1 MDDVR
6 AAAVAG
12 GSAVC
17 RLLFLLFLVSIAL
30 VSAPPPP
37 VRWDPL
43 TADFA
48 VPKERTYGGIL
59 ASTLLGDQKLYVGI
73 TTIRSRLQHVVQTVR
88 SILKGM
94 VVPTHIYLF
103 LSEEPYLLDKGV
115 PKDAVPLEL
124 RYLASSTDIF
134 SIVYTDNVGPHRK
147 LLPLLH
153 RHWDDDCVLVTFDD
167 DKAVAKDALFK
178 LISHYLDGRKAAIVG
193 LRTRRIGLCA
203 SAVRNHAATT
213 ARAFSNSA
221 ASAAPKTIVPPTASW
236 APVGYGFCRWPRV
249 QNERMEML
257 VLPTGNGGILYRPR
271 FFHEVV
277 FDPVL
282 RDLTAFNDDLT
293 FRLATL
299 ANRIPVLNGCCERL
313 DGCLPP
319 ALNVSSSVAASDA
332 WPTDAPRLHAT
343 AEALATQLSA
353 ANVSAYTDLYVRNE
367 YLNTDMWA
375 AGLAYLRKKGVLDL
389 QDFLRQPFMVRERPD
404 CFHVRKRASAS
415 ASAGTETGTDR
426 AHILKEK
433 KKCGLFKSCVMT

>member
-1 MDDVR
+1 MTV
-6 AAAVAG
+6 
-12 GSAVC
+12 
-17 RLLFLLFLVSIAL
+17 
-30 VSAPPPP
+30 
-37 VRWDPL
+37 
-43 TADFA
+43 DFA
-48 VPKERTYGGIL
+48 VAKERTYGGIL
-59 ASTLLGDQKLYVGI
+59 MSSLLGDQKLYVGI
-73 TTIRSRLQHVVQTVR
+73 TTIRSRLQHVVLTVR
-88 SILKGM
+88 SILNGM

-115 PKDAVPLEL
+115 PKEAVPLEL

-134 SIVYTDNVGPHRK
+134 SIIYTDNIGPHRK

-178 LISHYLDGRKAAIVG
+178 LVSYYLDGRKVAVVG
-193 LRTRRIGLCA
+193 LRTRRIGLCT
-203 SAVRNHAATT
+203 STVRNQAATT
-213 ARAFSNSA
+213 ARTFSDGVTSTT
-221 ASAAPKTIVPPTASW
+221 PKAIIPPAASW

-249 QNERMEML
+249 QNERLEML
-257 VLPTGNGGILYRPR
+257 VLPTGNGGVLYRPR

-319 ALNVSSSVAASDA
+319 ALNVSAAPAAGRTGVGPPD
-332 WPTDAPRLHAT
+332 TPRLHAT
-343 AEALATQLSA
+343 AAALAGQLSA
-353 ANVSAYTDLYVRNE
+353 ANISAFADLYVRNE

-375 AGLAYLRKKGVLDL
+375 AGLAYLRKKGILDL
-389 QDFLRQPFMVRERPD
+389 DEFLRQPFMVRERPD
-404 CFHVRKRASAS
+404 CFHVRRGADAGAG
-415 ASAGTETGTDR
+415 ASAGTGTY
-426 AHILKEK
+426 ILKDK
-433 KKCGLFKSCVMT
+433 KKCGLFKSCVEA